1 MDTKRDYWPLCQHVL
16 KSEYLPQSSSCIA
29 GKSGVKCYM
38 EWYYPVLCC
47 LYACVLNWPGFQV
60 TNPSVLYLN
69 AKIYFCV
76 ENWIIFLFY
85 IMRKNTSYFL
95 KMYGLLASVV
105 QIIRA
110 IYLLPAQVSRLSG
123 RLSTLAVLVELNCLF
138 GTSLDLA
145 SSECLR
151 VSIELFCIRGCVDT
165 CIPHLERGDALCS
178 WVCSDSE
185 EVEH

>member
-1 MDTKRDYWPLCQHVL
+1 
-16 KSEYLPQSSSCIA
+16 
-29 GKSGVKCYM
+29 M

-47 LYACVLNWPGFQV
+47 LYACILNWPGFQV
-60 TNPSVLYLN
+60 TNPSVLYLK
-69 AKIYFCV
+69 AKIYFFV
-76 ENWIIFLFY
+76 ENLLYYEEKYKLLFKNVWSDCINSADY
-85 IMRKNTSYFL
+85 KGHWLAACSGFQDVRK
-95 KMYGLLASVV
+95 AV
-105 QIIRA
+105 
-110 IYLLPAQVSRLSG
+110 
-123 RLSTLAVLVELNCLF
+123 TLAVLVELNCLF
-138 GTSLDLA
+138 GSSLHLA

>member
-1 MDTKRDYWPLCQHVL
+1 
-16 KSEYLPQSSSCIA
+16 
-29 GKSGVKCYM
+29 M

-47 LYACVLNWPGFQV
+47 LYACILNWPGFQV
-60 TNPSVLYLN
+60 TNPSVLYLK
-69 AKIYFCV
+69 AKIYFFV
-76 ENWIIFLFY
+76 ENLLYYEEKYKLLFKNVWSDCISSADY
-85 IMRKNTSYFL
+85 KGHWLAACSGFQDVRK
-95 KMYGLLASVV
+95 AV
-105 QIIRA
+105 
-110 IYLLPAQVSRLSG
+110 
-123 RLSTLAVLVELNCLF
+123 TLAVLVELNCLF
-138 GTSLDLA
+138 GSSLHLA